1 MLCLAFIPRGKTRYH
16 ISVNHR
22 RYLCVYCVLLL
33 DLRPINP
40 LAYAFG
46 YPCSTTAQSH
56 IYIFH
61 PLPPS
66 FHSSVCH
73 CIYIYGSRLMHD
85 SKYTTFALLSVCLSA
100 IYLSACLPL
109 FLCVCGSVHLSQSTE
124 DPIIQQNS
132 SSFFLS
138 FFLSLPL
145 FVSFYIYLSLIPMS
159 VFRARLT

>member
-1 MLCLAFIPRGKTRYH
+1 MAQTHVIIVSYIIQVMFFKKKIYYSVSIMLCLAFIPRGKKRYH
-16 ISVNHR
+16 ISENHR

-46 YPCSTTAQSH
+46 YPCSSTAQSH

-66 FHSSVCH
+66 VHSSVCH

-85 SKYTTFALLSVCLSA
+85 SSYTTFALLSVCM
-100 IYLSACLPL
+100 
-109 FLCVCGSVHLSQSTE
+109 
-124 DPIIQQNS
+124 NS

-138 FFLSLPL
+138 FSS
-145 FVSFYIYLSLIPMS
+145 FVCLYIYLFLIPMS

>member
-1 MLCLAFIPRGKTRYH
+1 MVLPRKGSDDSWTKLSWAAGKKRYH
-16 ISVNHR
+16 ISENHR

-33 DLRPINP
+33 DLGPINP

-46 YPCSTTAQSH
+46 YPCSSTAQSH

-85 SKYTTFALLSVCLSA
+85 SSYTTFALLSVCLSA
-100 IYLSACLPL
+100 IYLSICP
-109 FLCVCGSVHLSQSTE
+109 
-124 DPIIQQNS
+124 
-132 SSFFLS
+132 LS
-138 FFLSLPL
+138 FCLSA
-145 FVSFYIYLSLIPMS
+145 IYLSVCLS
-159 VFRARLT
+159 VSVSVGLSI